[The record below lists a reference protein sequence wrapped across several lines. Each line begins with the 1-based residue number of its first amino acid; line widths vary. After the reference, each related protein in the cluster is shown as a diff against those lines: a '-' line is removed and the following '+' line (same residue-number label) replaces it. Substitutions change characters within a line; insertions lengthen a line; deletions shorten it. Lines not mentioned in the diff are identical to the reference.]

1 MNGGSEADMAE
12 APDRK
17 PRLRLTVPAEAANV
31 ALVRHALAGLA
42 EGIGMDRAGIAD
54 LKTVVTEACMNAV
67 VHAYPGEVGTIDV
80 EAEPAEDALELR
92 VVDYG
97 VGFQPR
103 PDVDSPGSSLRLGLS
118 LVAALSRSF
127 SINGSSDGG
136 TEVTMEMPLSSPM
149 RTPRV
154 REESDVVPADAGVS
168 ITASDADLLP
178 GVLSRAVS
186 AFAIRRDLTVD
197 QVADAILLAETV
209 SESSDDAF
217 AGDDLSFALVDGDG
231 GIEMTVGPL
240 GEGGGARLREGLR
253 LPEDSGS
260 VETLADAVEVE
271 RRADGEYVAFRIAPG
286 DD

>member
-1 MNGGSEADMAE
+1 MAE

-31 ALVRHALAGLA
+31 ALIRHALSGLA
-42 EGIGMDRAGIAD
+42 EGAGMDRAGIAD

-67 VHAYPGEVGTIDV
+67 VHAYPGTAGSIDV
-80 EAEPAEDALELR
+80 EAEPKEDALELR
-92 VVDYG
+92 VIDYG

-103 PDVDSPGSSLRLGLS
+103 PDVESPGSSLRLGLS

-127 SINGSSDGG
+127 SIHGSSDGG
-136 TEVTMEMPLSSPM
+136 TEVTMVMPLSSPV

-154 REESDVVPADAGVS
+154 RAEGDVEPADGGVS

-186 AFAIRRDLTVD
+186 AFALRRDLTVD

-217 AGDDLSFALVDGDG
+217 AGDDLSFALVNGDG
-231 GIEMTVGPL
+231 GVEMTVGPL
-240 GEGGGARLREGLR
+240 EAGGGARLREGLR
-253 LPEDSGS
+253 LPEDGGT
-260 VETLADAVEVE
+260 VETLADTVEVE
-271 RRADGEYVAFRIAPG
+271 TRPDGEYVAFRIAPR